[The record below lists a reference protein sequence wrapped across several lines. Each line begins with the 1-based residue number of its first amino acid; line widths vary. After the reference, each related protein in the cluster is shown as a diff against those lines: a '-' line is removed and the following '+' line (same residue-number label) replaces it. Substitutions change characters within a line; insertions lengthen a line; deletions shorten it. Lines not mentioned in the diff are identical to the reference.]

1 MSRFFHAALRL
12 LAAALVLGGVIF
24 VYLNRQ
30 FLDPHTIHQII
41 SDSPWAPLIF
51 IGIQVAASLLFVPR
65 SVMGAVAGLLFG
77 MVWGLALAVAGAVAG
92 AAVGFAFVRWLGIGG
107 SLDTAPAIGRLMQ
120 RAERGHWRTVAI
132 VRLLPFPHSV
142 ANTAL
147 AMTRITWRDY
157 LIGSAIGML
166 PMTVA
171 QVGVG
176 AAGNAIF
183 TSRGGWTLACFILA
197 GAFAVSFLMKRA
209 LKNKSE
215 DTAQG

>member
-1 MSRFFHAALRL
+1 MSKPLRTAFRL
-12 LAAALVLGGVIF
+12 LAVALVLGGIVL
-24 VYLNRQ
+24 VYLNRHI
-30 FLDPHTIHQII
+30 LDPHVIHQII

-51 IGIQVAASLLFVPR
+51 IAIQIVASLLFVPR
-65 SVMGAVAGLLFG
+65 SVTGAVAGLLFG
-77 MVWGLALAVAGAVAG
+77 MVWGLVLAVIGAVAG

-107 SLDTAPAIGRLMQ
+107 SLDGAPAIGRLME

-147 AMTRITWRDY
+147 AMTRISWRDY

-166 PMTVA
+166 PTTVA

-183 TSRGGWTLACFILA
+183 TARGGWTIACLILA
-197 GAFAVSFLMKRA
+197 GAFAASFLLKRA
-209 LKNKSE
+209 LK
-215 DTAQG
+215 DTPQS